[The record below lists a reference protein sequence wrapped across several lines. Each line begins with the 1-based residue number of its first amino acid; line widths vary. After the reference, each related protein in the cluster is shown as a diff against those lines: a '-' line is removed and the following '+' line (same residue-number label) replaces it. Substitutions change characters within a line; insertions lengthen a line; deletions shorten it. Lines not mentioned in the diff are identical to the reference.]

1 MLKDLMLNIYLQGLA
16 IGLSLCVAIG
26 AQNAF
31 VLKQG
36 LKQQYVFWICLVC
49 AISDSIL
56 ITLGVTGFSSV
67 VKSHPQI
74 IDLAKYFGILFLIF
88 YGAQHFS
95 QAFKGQSSLNLAEPS
110 ENSLW
115 KIILI
120 CLAFTWL
127 NPHVYL
133 DTVVLIGAIS
143 TQYES
148 TKLYFALGAISA
160 SWLFFY
166 ALGYGARFL
175 LPVFQ
180 NAKAWQVLDVV
191 IAFVMWGIAFSI
203 FNSV

>member
-1 MLKDLMLNIYLQGLA
+1 MLNIYLQGLA

-74 IDLAKYFGILFLIF
+74 IDLAKYFGILFLIL

-95 QAFKGQSSLNLAEPS
+95 QAFKGEQNLHFLEQQ

-180 NAKAWQVLDVV
+180 NPQAWQVLDVV
-191 IAFVMWGIAFSI
+191 
-203 FNSV
+203 